1 MISNREFSV
10 QQATFKNGS
19 SYKENQDS
27 KSVWLKYPIIDTK
40 DTDDIQITDNLVGF
54 IGVYDGHDNIYGK
67 ITSKF
72 APLLSILFDAVIVA
86 LWSSTRFLTIFNPKP
101 ECCPNLSG
109 LLL

>member
-27 KSVWLKYPIIDTK
+27 KSVWLKYPTIDTNGTN
-40 DTDDIQITDNLVGF
+40 DMQITNKLVGF
-54 IGVYDGHDNIYGK
+54 IGIYDGHDSIYGK

-72 APLLSILFDAVIVA
+72 VKKYLDSYIIENWNIINSNFKEIQ
-86 LWSSTRFLTIFNPKP
+86 
-101 ECCPNLSG
+101 
-109 LLL
+109 